1 MNCTS
6 HSLRTLGLALALGAL
21 LTFPARSAPP
31 AALAQAEESAALPQG
46 GWLLL
51 DKHAVRQLDARGRET
66 ASLPLRAKQLD
77 VRPAPGGAL
86 IAVFDANQQ
95 RPLLLR
101 AVDGQLQIT
110 HTFEP
115 VAFNLEAQCLYR
127 DAQQLDHLFL
137 IAKDGLAEQWLLA
150 GTPRLLRRLALPPN
164 AERCRGDDG
173 RGLLYVKEPGQGVWA
188 YAADGEGV
196 PQRRLIGQK
205 MPRSTPAAQRK
216 VLPIV
221 TARAQTEPVARSG
234 DAADDAAIWV
244 HPSDAT
250 RSRILGTNKKQG
262 LLNYDLT
269 GRQLQLIEAGRLNNV
284 DLRQN
289 IDYAGQRVDLALATQ
304 RDENALAVFEIDATG
319 TLRDAGRIATG
330 LNEIYGTCLYQPPQG
345 GLEVFA
351 NDKDGRFEHYRVVR
365 REGNYTGEL
374 LRRFRVASQP
384 EGCVADDRNGRL
396 FVGEEKWG
404 IWSLPTA
411 AERRTQPEL
420 VLATGQLL
428 VADVEGLALYHG
440 LHASYLIA
448 SSQGNNS
455 YVVLDALPPHRVRGA
470 FRIGINA
477 EAGIDAVSETDGLEV
492 SAANFGGAY
501 ERGLLVVQDGYKR
514 LPDGPQNFK
523 LVAWRDIARA
533 LKLDGTE

>member
-1 MNCTS
+1 MNCMS
-6 HSLRTLGLALALGAL
+6 LPLRTLGLALALGAL
-21 LTFPARSAPP
+21 PTLPARSAPP
-31 AALAQAEESAALPQG
+31 PALAQAEESAALPQG

-51 DKHAVRQLDARGRET
+51 DKQAVRLLDKHGRES
-66 ASLPLRAKQLD
+66 ASLPLRTKQLD
-77 VRPAPGGAL
+77 VRPTPRGAL
-86 IAVFDANQQ
+86 IAVFDADQQ

-137 IAKDGLAEQWLLA
+137 IAKDGLAEQWLL
-150 GTPRLLRRLALPPN
+150 GDTPRLLRRLALPPN

-173 RGLLYVKEPGQGVWA
+173 RGLLYVEEEGLGVWA

-196 PQRRLIGQK
+196 PQRRLLGK
-205 MPRSTPAAQRK
+205 TMPRSTPAAQRSALPV
-216 VLPIV
+216 VL
-221 TARAQTEPVARSG
+221 ARAQTEPVARSG

-250 RSRILGTNKKQG
+250 QSRILGTNKKQG
-262 LLNYDLT
+262 LLSYDLA
-269 GRQLQLIEAGRLNNV
+269 GRQLQLLQAGRLNNV

-289 IDYAGQRVDLALATQ
+289 LDLGGQRVDLALATQ
-304 RDENALAVFEIDATG
+304 RDENALAVFEIDAQG
-319 TLRDAGRIATG
+319 DARDAGRITTG
-330 LNEIYGTCLYQPPQG
+330 LSEIYGTCLYQPPQG

-365 REGNYTGEL
+365 RDGRYAGEL

-384 EGCVADDRNGRL
+384 EGCVTDDRQGRL
-396 FVGEEKWG
+396 FVGEEKRG
-404 IWSLPTA
+404 IWSLPATA
-411 AERRTQPEL
+411 GTRAQPKL

-440 LHASYLIA
+440 PRASYIIA
-448 SSQGNNS
+448 SSQGNSS
-455 YVVLDALPPHRVRGA
+455 YVVLDALPPHKVRGA

-477 EAGIDAVSETDGLEV
+477 EAGIDAVSDTDGLEV
-492 SAANFGGAY
+492 SSSNFGGAY

-514 LPDGPQNFK
+514 LPDGHQNFK

-533 LKLDGTE
+533 LQLDDAE